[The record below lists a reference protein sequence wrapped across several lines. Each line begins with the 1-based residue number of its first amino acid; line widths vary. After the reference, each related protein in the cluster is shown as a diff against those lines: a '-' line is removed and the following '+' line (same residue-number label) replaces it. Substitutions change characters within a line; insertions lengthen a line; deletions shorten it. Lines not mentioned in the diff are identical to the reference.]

1 MAKFVAIPLIY
12 VCEIMNTYVLDEQK
26 LKKETMK
33 KICYKFSNNFS
44 VASIQKVSHLI
55 KYEM

>member
-1 MAKFVAIPLIY
+1 MAKFVAIRLIY

-33 KICYKFSNNFS
+33 KIYCITIFQFLVDFSFKETE
-44 VASIQKVSHLI
+44 SITLN
-55 KYEM
+55 